1 LKNKVKFFIFVIG
14 FIVGERSQGC
24 Y

>member
-1 LKNKVKFFIFVIG
+1 VKFFIFVIG